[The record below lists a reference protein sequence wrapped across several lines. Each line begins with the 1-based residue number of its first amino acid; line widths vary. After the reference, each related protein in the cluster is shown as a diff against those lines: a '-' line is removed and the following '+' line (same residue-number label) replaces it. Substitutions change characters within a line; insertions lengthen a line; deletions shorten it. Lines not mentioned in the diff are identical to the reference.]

1 MEKKKGIS
9 GSTLKMIAI
18 VTMLIDHIGAAVLAR
33 LLMVNGLGE
42 LDQTNTDAIMQWLSA
57 NGALYGTYTVMRMI
71 GRVAFP
77 IFCFLLVEG
86 FLHTHDVKKYAM
98 RLGLF
103 ALLSE
108 IPFDLAF
115 SSKILEFNYQNVFFT
130 LFIGL
135 LTMIAYRAVEE
146 KEEWGQAWKVILY
159 ILIVAAGMA
168 LAYFFKDRL
177 CPKRCILYHGLIHFP
192 QEKNVAAHRR
202 MCIIHLG
209 DTGAV
214 RLYPDRIL

>member
-57 NGALYGTYTVMRMI
+57 NGALYWMYTVMRMI

-108 IPFDLAF
+108 IPSIWHSAANTRIQLSECLFYTIHWFADDDRLPCSGRKRRVGSGMEGDLIYPDRG
-115 SSKILEFNYQNVFFT
+115 SRNGTGV
-130 LFIGL
+130 
-135 LTMIAYRAVEE
+135 
-146 KEEWGQAWKVILY
+146 
-159 ILIVAAGMA
+159 
-168 LAYFFKDRL
+168 FFKDRL
-177 CPKRCILYHGLIHFP
+177 CRKRCILYHGLIHFP

>member
-42 LDQTNTDAIMQWLSA
+42 LDQTNADAIMQWLSA
-57 NGALYGTYTVMRMI
+57 NGALYWTYTIMRMI

-108 IPFDLAF
+108 IPFDLMYGGTWF
-115 SSKILEFNYQNVFFT
+115 YPVHQN
-130 LFIGL
+130 
-135 LTMIAYRAVEE
+135 
-146 KEEWGQAWKVILY
+146 
-159 ILIVAAGMA
+159 LIWNS
-168 LAYFFKDRL
+168 
-177 CPKRCILYHGLIHFP
+177 II
-192 QEKNVAAHRR
+192 R
-202 MCIIHLG
+202 MSFLHYSLVC
-209 DTGAV
+209 
-214 RLYPDRIL
+214 

>member
-57 NGALYGTYTVMRMI
+57 NGALYWMYTVMRMI

-86 FLHTHDVKKYAM
+86 FVHTHNVKGYLG
-98 RLGLF
+98 RLVLF
-103 ALLSE
+103 GILSE
-108 IPFDLAF
+108 VPFDLAF
-115 SSKILEFNYQNVFFT
+115 FRTPFDPSAQNVYWT
-130 LFIGL
+130 LALGVLAMAGL
-135 LTMIAYRAVEE
+135 KRFE
-146 KEEWGQAWKVILY
+146 KEN
-159 ILIVAAGMA
+159 
-168 LAYFFKDRL
+168 
-177 CPKRCILYHGLIHFP
+177 GLPGWLRSRWISS
-192 QEKNVAAHRR
+192 
-202 MCIIHLG
+202 CL
-209 DTGAV
+209 T
-214 RLYPDRIL
+214 